1 MEDRANSSTQVF
13 SVTSP
18 VPGLI
23 PQPHGG
29 ALRRGNP
36 GNKGRPRSAI
46 TKEIVAAAT
55 PRTARLLVQAA
66 TKGLGPNGQ
75 RLRASDWLKAINA
88 VLAHGGVSARTAE
101 PDGGREPLVVT
112 VVTGPP
118 ASDAGSAPETT

>member
-1 MEDRANSSTQVF
+1 MEDRANSSTPAF

-18 VPGLI
+18 VPELI

-46 TKEIVAAAT
+46 TKEIVTAAT
-55 PRTARLLVQAA
+55 PRTAKLLVQAA

-75 RLRASDWLKAINA
+75 RLRSSDWLKAVNA
-88 VLAHGGVSARTAE
+88 VLDHGGVSAHRPE
-101 PDGGREPLVVT
+101 INEDQGPLVVT
-112 VVTGPP
+112 VVAGPP
-118 ASDAGSAPETT
+118 SPGDGSVP